1 MKEKKSIISEQT
13 KDKWKY
19 AFYTVNHPADAF
31 YEIRHRDRGSVPVA
45 IILVIIFSICFSINR
60 MSASFI
66 VNDIEPRSVDSLKE
80 LISVLLF
87 YLLICVGNWSITCLM
102 EGKGRLKDI
111 AIAIGYSTI
120 PATVCIAL
128 GTILSQFVTEDEG
141 AFYYMVVGIGVAYT
155 CFMMLVGVMTVHNF
169 SLGKTL
175 VTLLLTLV
183 AMLLIIFIVLLFF
196 DLIGQVYSFLH
207 SIYQELLYRT

>member
-1 MKEKKSIISEQT
+1 MKKLLS

-19 AFYTVNHPADAF
+19 ALYTVNHPADGF

-87 YLLICVGNWSITCLM
+87 YILICVGNWSVTCLM
-102 EGKGRLKDI
+102 DGKGRLKDI
-111 AIAIGYSTI
+111 AIAVGYSTV
-120 PATVCIAL
+120 PAMVCIAI
-128 GTILSQFVTEDEG
+128 GTIISQFVALDEG
-141 AFYYMVVGIGVAYT
+141 AFYYMVIGIGVAYT
-155 CFMMLVGVMTVHNF
+155 CFMLLVGVMTVHSF
-169 SLGKTL
+169 TLGKTII
-175 VTLLLTLV
+175 TILLTFV
-183 AMLLIIFIVLLFF
+183 AIFLIIFIVLLFF
-196 DLIGQVYSFLH
+196 DLINQVYSFLH
-207 SIYQELLYRT
+207 SIYQELIYRT